1 MEPEDRGFTLLEALC
16 ALTVMSV
23 ALVALLQSF
32 NGGMRGIA
40 RLDKELT
47 ARVLAKSLL
56 AEMRGAREAQVESR
70 TGLAHGQ
77 TWSVEIAPATEEW
90 ARPAPGDRWRLY
102 QVDISVRW
110 APAGRLELRSYK
122 LGTNK

>member
-1 MEPEDRGFTLLEALC
+1 MEPGDRGFTLLEALC
-16 ALTVMSV
+16 ALAVMSF

-32 NGGMRGIA
+32 NGGMRGIT

-56 AEMRGAREAQVESR
+56 AEERAAVEAQAEFRS
-70 TGLAHGQ
+70 GQSHGQ
-77 TWSVEIAPATEEW
+77 TWSVEVAPATEEW

-102 QVDISVRW
+102 RVDIAVLW
-110 APAGRLELRSYK
+110 PPAGRLALRSYK
-122 LGTNK
+122 LGANP